1 MMKCLFIGGS
11 HAGKMI
17 EVDIRQSHVYLPVR
31 PSCPAHFSHD
41 AGHPIVDEVVKSEI
55 YKFDVMTDREG
66 NRHIAYVEQSSGC
79 PLAQLM
85 AFYAGGGHSKAKE

>member
-1 MMKCLFIGGS
+1 MKCLFIGGS

-31 PSCPAHFSHD
+31 NSGPAHFSHD
-41 AGHPIVDEVVKSEI
+41 AGHPVLDEPYPQEI
-55 YKFDVMTDREG
+55 YKFDVVTDRAG
-66 NRHIAYVEQSSGC
+66 NRHIIYVLQNSGC

-85 AFYAGGGHSKAKE
+85 AFYAGGDHSKAKE